1 MLLRRKWLT
10 VSSVQLLWWCTLLS
24 PDGMRRNKSL
34 RLGRDGREDT
44 LLRETL
50 TVGAATI
57 LGLIEARASDLEEV
71 RRLF

>member
-1 MLLRRKWLT
+1 
-10 VSSVQLLWWCTLLS
+10 
-24 PDGMRRNKSL
+24 MRRNKSL
-34 RLGRDGREDT
+34 RLSRDGREDT

-57 LGLIEARASDLEEV
+57 LGLIKARASDLEEV